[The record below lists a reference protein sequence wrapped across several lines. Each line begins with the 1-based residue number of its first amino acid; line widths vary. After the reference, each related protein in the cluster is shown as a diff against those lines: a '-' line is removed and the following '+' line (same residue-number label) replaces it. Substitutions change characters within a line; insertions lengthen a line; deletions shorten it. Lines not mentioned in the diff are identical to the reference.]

1 MRRNLFPKET
11 LESPESAYTKLNLRD
26 KNAAE
31 DKNRQTP
38 RNLAL
43 FVLNFYVQKRQVRP
57 AGFRIRRR
65 NTPFPINCGLV

>member
-43 FVLNFYVQKRQVRP
+43 FVLNFYVGCVHFP
-57 AGFRIRRR
+57 FISPNFPNFPSHR
-65 NTPFPINCGLV
+65 NIKYSK